1 MDNDRQSISLSLR
14 KLPLSLRFIIKSF
27 AFTLH
32 HKHLRPLQPD
42 KLNFSTTS
50 EPTTSEFIS
59 EFIKTLPSWIGLLV
73 YIGSYIGLLGLLARV
88 TWVILAETYHYFNS
102 KGVNTKSLS
111 DYIRYGVEK

>member
-1 MDNDRQSISLSLR
+1 MDNDRQSVSLSLR

-32 HKHLRPLQPD
+32 HKHLRPPQAD
-42 KLNFSTTS
+42 KLDFSTA
-50 EPTTSEFIS
+50 SEFIS
-59 EFIKTLPSWIGLLV
+59 VIKTLSSWIGLLV
-73 YIGSYIGLLGLLARV
+73 YIGSYIGLLGLLARI

-102 KGVNTKSLS
+102 KGVNTKSIS